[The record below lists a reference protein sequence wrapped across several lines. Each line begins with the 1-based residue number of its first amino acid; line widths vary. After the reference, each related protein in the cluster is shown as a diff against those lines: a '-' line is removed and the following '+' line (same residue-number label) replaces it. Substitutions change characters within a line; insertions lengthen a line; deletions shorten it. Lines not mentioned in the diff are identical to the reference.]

1 MNKGAR
7 QQHAR
12 YARRRGGF
20 TLVEALLAST
30 VLAIVAAS
38 ASLPFSAGV
47 QQANEA
53 AKLEC
58 MVALGQALMEEIL
71 THPLLDPTNR
81 VAVPGPES
89 GETTRDKFD
98 NIDDYHGYTEQI
110 TGLKDY
116 KNQSITDPSLTG
128 LWRDVSVQYVTFA
141 GQQAS
146 DTNSYAKII
155 VRVWNGNTVM
165 LTLTRLAARED

>member
-1 MNKGAR
+1 M
-7 QQHAR
+7 
-12 YARRRGGF
+12 
-20 TLVEALLAST
+20 AST

-53 AKLEC
+53 AKLER

-71 THPLLDPTNR
+71 THPLLDPTGR
-81 VAVPGPES
+81 VATPGPEA

-98 NIDDYHGYTEQI
+98 NIDDYHGYSEQSS
-110 TGLKDY
+110 GLKDY
-116 KNQSITDPSLTG
+116 KNQSITDPTLAG
-128 LWRDVSVQYVTFA
+128 FWRDVSVQYVTFA
-141 GQQAS
+141 GQQAT
-146 DTNSYAKII
+146 DTNCFAKIV
-155 VRVWNGNTVM
+155 VRVWDGNTAM